1 MRILI
6 DTDVLLDFALG
17 REPFASAGKSVISWA
32 EANPGHAAIAWHS
45 LSNIAYLA
53 PSGARSFLREL
64 LAFVEVPTVRTSDA
78 VRALQFPMRDLEDAL
93 QASAALAFKANF
105 VVSRNARDYRRSPV
119 PAITPKEF
127 GLWEKQGQAT

>member
-17 REPFASAGKSVISWA
+17 RDPFASAGRKVIAWA

-53 PSGARSFLREL
+53 PSGAREFLREL
-64 LAFVEVPTVRTSDA
+64 LRFVEIPTVSTTDA
-78 VRALQFPMRDLEDAL
+78 VQALQFPMRDIEDAL
-93 QASAALAFKANF
+93 QAAAALAFKASF
-105 VVSRNARDYRRSPV
+105 VISRNIRDYRRSPV
-119 PAITPKEF
+119 PGMTPKEF
-127 GLWEKQGQAT
+127 SSKILRA

>member
-17 REPFASAGKSVISWA
+17 REPFVSASQKVIAWA

-53 PSGARSFLREL
+53 PSGAREFLREL
-64 LAFVEVPTVRTSDA
+64 LHFVEVPAVRTMDA
-78 VRALQFPMRDLEDAL
+78 VRALQFPMRDIEDAL
-93 QASAALAFKANF
+93 QAAAALAFKASY
-105 VVSRNARDYRRSPV
+105 VISRNMQDYRQSPV

-127 GLWEKQGQAT
+127 SLKISKI